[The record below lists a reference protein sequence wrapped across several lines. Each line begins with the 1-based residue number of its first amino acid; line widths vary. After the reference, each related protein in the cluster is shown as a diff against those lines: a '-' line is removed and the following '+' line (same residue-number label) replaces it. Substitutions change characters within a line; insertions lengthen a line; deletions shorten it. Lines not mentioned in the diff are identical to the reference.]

1 MKVIRSRLILACIF
15 VISLVLAGQ
24 GLAKIDPETLVGAW
38 LFDENG
44 GDTAKDASGNGNDG
58 TLLKN
63 PEWID
68 GKFGNALEFD
78 GTNGVEIANPENF
91 EFLTWTY
98 VLWFMASPGGD
109 YPNLIGRQFANAHGW
124 TIHLDPGGTTF
135 RIRVDTDGGINQ
147 VRTVPTNVRNEEW
160 HHGAIT
166 QDDENKTLEMY
177 INGVK
182 GDLSY
187 AGEYENSGGFLKIA
201 SPAVGAVNLNAGAID
216 EVGIFD
222 VILEEEDILDI
233 MENGLETAIGLLPV
247 SPSGRLASTWGWIK
261 GGRAE

>member
-1 MKVIRSRLILACIF
+1 MKAAKSRLALACIF
-15 VISLVLAGQ
+15 IISLVLAGQ
-24 GLAKIDPETLVGAW
+24 SFARIDPETLVGAW
-38 LFDENG
+38 LFDEDG
-44 GDTAKDASGNGNDG
+44 GDTARDSSGNGNDG

-63 PEWID
+63 PEWVE
-68 GKFGNALEFD
+68 GKFGSALEFD

-98 VLWFMASPGGD
+98 VLWFRAAAGGD

-124 TIHLDPGGTTF
+124 TIHLDPGGATF
-135 RIRVDTDGGINQ
+135 RIRIDTDGGINQ
-147 VRTVPTNVRNEEW
+147 VKTVPTNVRNEEW

-166 QDDENKTLEMY
+166 QDDDSKKLEMY

-187 AGEYENSGGFLKIA
+187 AGDYNNSGGFLKIA

-216 EVGIFD
+216 EVAIFD
-222 VILEEEDILDI
+222 VLLEEEDILDI
-233 MENGLETAIGLLPV
+233 MTNGLDSAVGLLPV
-247 SPSGRLASTWGWIK
+247 SPSGRLASTWGHIK
-261 GGRAE
+261 NDD